1 MSLVVGLDLSLS
13 ATGVA
18 LASGDLRTITSKPDD
33 GTVKGRADR
42 IIDLA
47 NRIASCVWSDTDL
60 VVVEAPAVGYGR
72 QGGEHLRA
80 GLWWQVA
87 TNLVLSGL
95 DVVDVPPA
103 SLKKFATGKGTATKP
118 DMRMALYQR
127 AGIDERDD
135 NRVDA
140 YFLRQA
146 GLHLLG
152 DPDALDLPK
161 THLAALAKVRRPI
174 FDTEVPF

>member
-1 MSLVVGLDLSLS
+1 MIPVIGLDLSLS

-87 TNLVLSGL
+87 TNLVLSGF
-95 DVVDVPPA
+95 DVIEVPPT
-103 SLKKFATGKGTATKP
+103 SLKKFATGKGNATKP
-118 DMRMALYQR
+118 DMRMAMFQR
-127 AGIDERDD
+127 TGVDERDD

-140 YFLRQA
+140 HFLRQI

-152 DPDALDLPK
+152 DPEAIPMPK
-161 THLAALAKVRRPI
+161 SHLSVFEKIRR
-174 FDTEVPF
+174 ES